1 MTHLQLLRRPGHE
14 WSHGRP
20 YYVPFV
26 EVYYKS
32 LGENPIL

>member
-1 MTHLQLLRRPGHE
+1 MNEAMGAFTMCL
-14 WSHGRP
+14 
-20 YYVPFV
+20 FV